1 MVSLY
6 ERITNLCSS
15 KGISPSKMCVELGI
29 SKSTMS
35 EMNAGR
41 RHGVSTATAQKIADY
56 FGVTVGYLLGTEDL
70 ETKKAPGEENL
81 TEGEKTMLEIFRLI
95 PPEWQQVFLD
105 QGRAFANSLKKG

>member
-1 MVSLY
+1 MDTLY
-6 ERITNLCSS
+6 NRIIDLCNERGIKGGRLCTDIGIS
-15 KGISPSKMCVELGI
+15 KGILTDLKM
-29 SKSTMS
+29 
-35 EMNAGR
+35 GR
-41 RHGVSTATAQKIADY
+41 QTGLSASTAQKIADY
-56 FGVTVGYLLGTEDL
+56 FGVTVGYLLGTEDP